1 MKRKKYVGN
10 LLLLITALIWGSA
23 FVAQS
28 EGMDYIGP
36 LTFNTARSFIGF
48 LVLLPVMLI
57 LRKKAAAGPILRD
70 RISLRGGLWCGIVLA
85 LASALQQAGIAET
98 TVGKA
103 GFLTALYIVIVPLL
117 GAFFGKK
124 IPRIILLCVALATAG
139 FYFLCIKEGFS
150 ISRGDLLCFACA
162 FVFSAHILTID
173 HFMEKGADG
182 VLMSDVQ
189 FLIAGL
195 LSLPPALL
203 WESPSA
209 SALFSA
215 RWNVLYAGALSSG
228 VAYTLQIVGQK
239 HTEPAVASLIMSL
252 ESVFAALFGWLI
264 LHEALS
270 FRELAGCAL
279 VFAAVILAQLPAEEH
294 APS

>member
-1 MKRKKYVGN
+1 
-10 LLLLITALIWGSA
+10 
-23 FVAQS
+23 
-28 EGMDYIGP
+28 
-36 LTFNTARSFIGF
+36 
-48 LVLLPVMLI
+48 
-57 LRKKAAAGPILRD
+57 
-70 RISLRGGLWCGIVLA
+70 
-85 LASALQQAGIAET
+85 
-98 TVGKA
+98 
-103 GFLTALYIVIVPLL
+103 ALYIVIVPLL

-189 FLIAGL
+189 FLVAGL

-203 WESPSA
+203 WESPSW
-209 SALFSA
+209 SALFTA

-279 VFAAVILAQLPAEEH
+279 VFAAVILAQLPAGERT
-294 APS
+294 PS